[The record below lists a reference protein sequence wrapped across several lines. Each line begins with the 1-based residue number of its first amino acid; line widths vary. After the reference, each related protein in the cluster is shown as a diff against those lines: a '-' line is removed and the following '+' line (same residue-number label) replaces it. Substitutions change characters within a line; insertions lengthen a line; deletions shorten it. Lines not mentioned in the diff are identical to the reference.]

1 MKVRLRAIPHV
12 ARDFDAKPTA
22 MVVEYEGSLS
32 TIQIPP
38 AGVSLLLGKNGTGKS
53 SLLRAL
59 SLFTKDV
66 ESDRRTYKDLRT
78 FPIVSLR
85 FELPTEDEYL
95 AYLQFVDDFKQGT
108 RYEELLSR
116 EAESVV
122 LLDKTHVHEGL
133 FSLPLLEALNFA
145 LEDDF
150 TAFEFQIRSRVL
162 NAVETLSEFGLPDYE
177 VQSFKKRQENLKSR
191 SRNHYPQDW
200 EEPSD
205 YRERFCEFLLHQLWQ
220 SSVHCSGEQEPWWG
234 FFENV
239 SDPWVDSQEKKELFV
254 VALRNVFER
263 GSLHVTRWRYD
274 RPPEISFLA
283 PTDASEDIRRFFNE
297 RASANEVVVE
307 GVTTFDVADGE
318 FETGD
323 IGPEEAE
330 ELGLEA
336 RPAFP
341 QDILQ
346 IRGSGYCHSADFSP
360 RRSIDEWV
368 SLTRRFISCIQIPG
382 AVTPN
387 QVVEIAKS
395 ALRWMPQLTISDA
408 SDPES
413 LDKYHLELEGIDDVK
428 ELLRDA
434 SSVLSQLD
442 VGIAEVH
449 GSIGDSPYL
458 FSRLAGEPRRSPFVD
473 SQTALTLSFT
483 DGTQG
488 QRRPLEHA
496 SDGQLSAIFGV
507 LSVLG
512 SRFSNNQSHQRSA
525 VTIVLA
531 DEFDRHLHPSTAD
544 KLLSVL
550 HRRGQE
556 AGISLL
562 VSTHSVPLLESPG
575 LRSSRR
581 LYAERDALGRIS
593 IGAKPPQSLGSF
605 AGLLGTSVLQAR
617 SLRGLHVVVEGN
629 TDELVLREI
638 FDDPRLPDGEFEFHV
653 MDGMRQLKSLWRSSL
668 SYLTSPILVVYD
680 NRSAEFEAVWHEE
693 VRVSPKPWGDQRA
706 LRSLEHQLSSRRQNQ
721 KTWGSAKR
729 DVKEL
734 IEATIKLNPK
744 AWGSV
749 VSRQPDA
756 HNEFL
761 SMVLS
766 SGSKALQRDRVAGLL
781 RAKADLWQ
789 SGDEELAS
797 LLAIAKEVLD
807 PSRHDDYMSQ
817 ARRMHFFGLDE
828 VDIVDYL
835 PVKYFVAETS
845 NEKGVPAKSK
855 SWADAR
861 ELVAPRSNADFKLSC
876 GITEARVREV
886 LQQMRLD
893 DRLPISKR
901 LNELRATAIG
911 LLESP

>member
-1 MKVRLRAIPHV
+1 V
-12 ARDFDAKPTA
+12 A
-22 MVVEYEGSLS
+22 
-32 TIQIPP
+32 
-38 AGVSLLLGKNGTGKS
+38 
-53 SLLRAL
+53 
-59 SLFTKDV
+59 
-66 ESDRRTYKDLRT
+66 
-78 FPIVSLR
+78 
-85 FELPTEDEYL
+85 
-95 AYLQFVDDFKQGT
+95 
-108 RYEELLSR
+108 
-116 EAESVV
+116 
-122 LLDKTHVHEGL
+122 
-133 FSLPLLEALNFA
+133 
-145 LEDDF
+145 
-150 TAFEFQIRSRVL
+150 
-162 NAVETLSEFGLPDYE
+162 
-177 VQSFKKRQENLKSR
+177 
-191 SRNHYPQDW
+191 
-200 EEPSD
+200 
-205 YRERFCEFLLHQLWQ
+205 
-220 SSVHCSGEQEPWWG
+220 
-234 FFENV
+234 
-239 SDPWVDSQEKKELFV
+239 
-254 VALRNVFER
+254 
-263 GSLHVTRWRYD
+263 
-274 RPPEISFLA
+274 
-283 PTDASEDIRRFFNE
+283 
-297 RASANEVVVE
+297 
-307 GVTTFDVADGE
+307 
-318 FETGD
+318 
-323 IGPEEAE
+323 
-330 ELGLEA
+330 
-336 RPAFP
+336 
-341 QDILQ
+341 
-346 IRGSGYCHSADFSP
+346 
-360 RRSIDEWV
+360 
-368 SLTRRFISCIQIPG
+368 
-382 AVTPN
+382 
-387 QVVEIAKS
+387 
-395 ALRWMPQLTISDA
+395 
-408 SDPES
+408 
-413 LDKYHLELEGIDDVK
+413 
-428 ELLRDA
+428 
-434 SSVLSQLD
+434 
-442 VGIAEVH
+442 
-449 GSIGDSPYL
+449 
-458 FSRLAGEPRRSPFVD
+458 
-473 SQTALTLSFT
+473 LSFT
-483 DGTQG
+483 DGSEG
-488 QRRPLEHA
+488 QLRPLEHA
-496 SDGQLSAIFGV
+496 SDGQLAAIFGV

-512 SRFSNNQSHQRSA
+512 DRFSNNQSFQRSA
-525 VTIVLA
+525 VTVVVA

-550 HRRGQE
+550 HQRGQE

-693 VRVSPKPWGDQRA
+693 VHASPKPWGEQRA

-721 KTWGSAKR
+721 KTWVSAKR

-744 AWGSV
+744 AWSSV

-817 ARRMHFFGLDE
+817 ARRIHFFGLDE

-886 LQQMRLD
+886 LQQMRLE